1 MAIVST
7 STQIVLTTDET
18 FDESSIGRHL
28 SEGKRFLLEWKKQK
42 IESGTSIGT
51 SSAVGKEVT
60 RNCDSNSNNEISIGL
75 SFLRTKESFPTKLLV
90 EEKDQSKK
98 SQPSADDGVINNKI
112 SYRSSRKKRKSI
124 VFLSSVD
131 DASSNSINN
140 NSKRWWKKEKSIRD
154 SIPSNASG
162 IVGVMGR
169 KINMEQMCENN
180 TSVYSMLRSWVED
193 DPCKDQ
199 NEVTSIKTGRNNRK
213 TISEY
218 ATMKPVSESGSAKID
233 KISTI
238 NNYINSSISR
248 MKSAHGNTSLLP
260 SSSSSPPLSPP
271 FDLIK
276 WLDTDP
282 NLRTTIPYY
291 PEKQM
296 QEFSEHHRTK
306 EAAKASRAL
315 AKKKLRSAGIF
326 W

>member
-7 STQIVLTTDET
+7 STPIVLTTDET

-51 SSAVGKEVT
+51 VGKEVT
-60 RNCDSNSNNEISIGL
+60 NNCDSNSNNEVSIGL
-75 SFLRTKESFPTKLLV
+75 SFLRTEESFPTKLLV

-124 VFLSSVD
+124 VFLSPVVAS
-131 DASSNSINN
+131 SSNSSSN

-169 KINMEQMCENN
+169 RINMEQMCENN

-199 NEVTSIKTGRNNRK
+199 NELTSIKTGRNNRK

-218 ATMKPVSESGSAKID
+218 VTMKPVSETGSAKID
-233 KISTI
+233 KISTTTT
-238 NNYINSSISR
+238 NNYISNSISR
-248 MKSAHGNTSLLP
+248 MKSAHGNTSLLL
-260 SSSSSPPLSPP
+260 SSSPPLSPP

-296 QEFSEHHRTK
+296 QEFPEHHRTK